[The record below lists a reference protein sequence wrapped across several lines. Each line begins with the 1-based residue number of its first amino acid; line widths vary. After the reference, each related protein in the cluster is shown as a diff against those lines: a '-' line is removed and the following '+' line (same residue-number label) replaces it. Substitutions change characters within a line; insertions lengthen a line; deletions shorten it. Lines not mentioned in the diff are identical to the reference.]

1 MSESHWLAL
10 MIGNSRLHW
19 AWFVEEAL
27 QFAWDTEYLPVSVVQ
42 NLASCQNIADFSR
55 EILAPGTIN
64 MRSLPP
70 IYLASVVPQA
80 TVIWRTYPNLRE
92 ITLDQVPLQ
101 EVYPTLG
108 IDRALAVWGAGAIW
122 GFPALVIDAGT
133 ALTLTGANGDRTLVG
148 GAIIPGVRLQL
159 RSLGERTAALPLVDT
174 TKSLPSR
181 WALNTPESILSG
193 VIYTLIAGIKD
204 FVDAWWQKF
213 PESCVAMTGGD
224 RALLLN
230 CLQSEHPDITAKI
243 IPAPHLI
250 FQGMCRYWVSRGK

>member
-70 IYLASVVPQA
+70 IYLASVIPQA
-80 TVIWRTYPNLRE
+80 TTIWQTYPNIHE

-101 EVYPTLG
+101 GVYATLG
-108 IDRALAVWGAGAIW
+108 IDRALALWGAGAIW
-122 GFPALVIDAGT
+122 SFPALVIDAGT
-133 ALTLTGANGDRTLVG
+133 ALTFTGAKCDRTLVG
-148 GAIIPGVRLQL
+148 GAILPGVRLQL
-159 RSLGERTAALPLVDT
+159 QSLGERTAALPLVDT
-174 TKSLPSR
+174 PESFPSR

-193 VIYTLIAGIKD
+193 VIYTLMAGIKD
-204 FVDAWWQKF
+204 FVDAWWQEF

-230 CLQSEHPDITAKI
+230 YFQVQYPNIATKITS
-243 IPAPHLI
+243 APHLI
-250 FQGMCRYWVSRGK
+250 FQGMCCYWASRWK